1 MHCASL
7 LHKIFALLVYTNE
20 RVHIHNKRNFR
31 QAKLYIKINVP
42 LLLKEHS
49 DLYFYRIITEYIL
62 SSLIKKIIF
71 FITQEKRHSWKRPN
85 ICYSGMQI
93 MTVKATIIWRLY
105 VHVILN
111 GVIFWQILCDIVPYA
126 RHFLLVKIVPKYYF
140 NKLCSH
146 PL

>member
-71 FITQEKRHSWKRPN
+71 FYHTGKKTQLKTSKYLLLWNANYDRESNNYLNALCPRHSKWCDFVTN
-85 ICYSGMQI
+85 FMWYCSICSTLSTCQ
-93 MTVKATIIWRLY
+93 
-105 VHVILN
+105 
-111 GVIFWQILCDIVPYA
+111 D
-126 RHFLLVKIVPKYYF
+126 
-140 NKLCSH
+140 CS
-146 PL
+146 